1 MRIIDSNI
9 IIYSALDEFS
19 YLREYL
25 KDSQNYVSKFSE
37 IEVLGYH
44 VLKPSQKQYFESVF
58 YSLNVIPITDPIVRK
73 AIDLRQQK
81 KMTAGDSLIGAT
93 ALISNFEVITRNSA
107 DFDWIENLKV
117 HNTIK

>member
-44 VLKPSQKQYFESVF
+44 GLKPIQK
-58 YSLNVIPITDPIVRK
+58 
-73 AIDLRQQK
+73 
-81 KMTAGDSLIGAT
+81 
-93 ALISNFEVITRNSA
+93 
-107 DFDWIENLKV
+107 
-117 HNTIK
+117 

>member
-25 KDSQNYVSKFSE
+25 KDSQSYVSKFSE
-37 IEVLGYH
+37 VEVLGYYG
-44 VLKPSQKQYFESVF
+44 LKPNQKQYFESVF
-58 YSLNVIPITDPIVRK
+58 YSLNVLPITDPIVQK
-73 AIDLRQQK
+73 VIDLRQQK
-81 KMTAGDSLIGAT
+81 KMTAGDSIIAAT
-93 ALISNFEVITRNSA
+93 ALISGFEVITRNTS

-117 HNTIK
+117 HNPIK